1 MGKESMRNKIIGI
14 FVCMLLIT
22 TILPMT
28 AMAGGEQ
35 NPEIKDKTGDMFKHV
50 DIVSVWFHEDD
61 NNPDYLY
68 VSFKVRGLLDRT
80 QMLEAIYFVDWNF
93 QGNTY
98 GADAHVFPTGVSPFT
113 AGKLI
118 VTGHGPSDYA
128 SYVLCKSIFDVYHSI
143 MTWIIPKTA
152 IGNPHKGDVLT
163 DPFAMTDLRFPFSSF
178 MPHFDLF
185 KDLAWNAWYRNDYT
199 IQI

>member
-1 MGKESMRNKIIGI
+1 MKKKIVGL

-28 AMAGGEQ
+28 AMAGDEK
-35 NPEIKDKTGDMFKHV
+35 NPEIKDKIGDMFKHV

-68 VSFKVRGLLDRT
+68 VSFKVRDLIDRT
-80 QMLEAIYFVDWNF
+80 QMFEAIYVVDWVFN
-93 QGNTY
+93 GNTY
-98 GADAHVFPTGVSPFT
+98 AADAHVFPTGVSVFT
-113 AGKLI
+113 SGKTI
-118 VTGHGPSDYA
+118 VNGHGIIRYE
-128 SYVLCKSIFDVYHSI
+128 SYVICKSIFDVDTNI

-152 IGNPHKGDVLT
+152 IGNPHHGDLLT
-163 DPFAMTDLRFPFSSF
+163 KLFASTALRFPLSTNL
-178 MPHFDLF
+178 PHWDLF
-185 KDLAWNAWYRNDYT
+185 KDLSWNAWYRNDYT